1 VIQPTSRSLDA
12 CIGDDLNVIIRLHE
26 KARLYDYLRKNKSL
40 FAYHIGDLDPFF
52 FSDCT
57 WYGLIEDETVVDVVL
72 VYQGMSTPTVL
83 ALGLTSSM
91 PCLIYGILDELPD
104 CFYSHY
110 RKELEPVFLSSY
122 TMTPFGAHLKMDFR
136 GFRSDLTVA
145 EHHDCV
151 QLTPRDEEQLRQLY
165 RIAYPG
171 HYFNPRMLATGK
183 YYGIKHGAAILAVAG
198 VHVYSQA
205 YRIAVIGNV
214 TTHPRMRNRGFAKRC
229 VTTLITVLDPDVDF
243 IGLNVKADNDPAIA
257 LYHAIGFTI
266 ASSYEEA
273 LFEKSST

>member
-1 VIQPTSRSLDA
+1 MGDELKVIL
-12 CIGDDLNVIIRLHE
+12 RLHE
-26 KARLYDYLRKNKSL
+26 KARLYDHLRKNESL

-57 WYGLIEDETVVDVVL
+57 WYGLIEDTALADVVL
-72 VYQGMSTPTVL
+72 VYRGMSTPTVL
-83 ALGLTSSM
+83 ALGSPSSM
-91 PCLIYGILDELPD
+91 PRLVRGIIDELPD
-104 CFYSHY
+104 CFYGHY
-110 RKELEPVFLSSY
+110 LKELEPVFLSSY
-122 TMTPFGAHLKMDFR
+122 TMTPFGVHLKMDFH
-136 GFRSDLTVA
+136 GFRSDRTVT
-145 EHHDCV
+145 ENHDCV

-171 HYFNPRMLATGK
+171 NYFNPRMLATGK

-214 TTHPRMRNRGFAKRC
+214 ATHPRTRNRGFAKQC
-229 VTTLITVLDPDVDF
+229 VTTLIKALDPDVDF
-243 IGLNVKADNDPAIA
+243 IGLNVKADNYPALA
-257 LYHAIGFTI
+257 LYHTMGFTI

-273 LFEKSST
+273 LFEKSSN

>member
-1 VIQPTSRSLDA
+1 MIR
-12 CIGDDLNVIIRLHE
+12 RLHK
-26 KARLYDYLRKNKSL
+26 KATIYNHLQNNKSL

-57 WYGLIEDETVVDVVL
+57 WYGLMEDETIADVVL
-72 VYQGMSTPTVL
+72 VYRGMSTPTVL

-91 PCLIYGILDELPD
+91 PLLVHGILDELPD
-104 CFYSHY
+104 RFYGHY
-110 RKELEPVFLSSY
+110 LKELEPILLSSY
-122 TMTPFGAHLKMDFR
+122 TMTPFGAHLKMDFH
-136 GFRSDLTVA
+136 GFRSDLTVD
-145 EHHDCV
+145 EHHECV
-151 QLTPRDEEQLRQLY
+151 QLTSRDEEQLRQLY

-183 YYGIKHGAAILAVAG
+183 YYGIKHDAAILAVAG
-198 VHVYSQA
+198 VHVYSPA

-229 VTTLITVLDPDVDF
+229 VTALITELDPDVDF
-243 IGLNVKADNDPAIA
+243 IGLNVKADNYPALA

-273 LFEKSST
+273 LFEKSSN